1 MKRIT
6 CIACL
11 LCGLSAQAQQPL
23 PEAVGINT
31 ENPQGVLHIDGGATP
46 SQVSDDVLIDADGRL
61 GAGVAVTDLATKV
74 DISANEEGG
83 ALRIADGTQG
93 PGKVLVSDAEGA
105 ASWTT
110 PFSGIWWYAA
120 LNSSA
125 LLPKESGIAARPF
138 VNYAGSLISSE
149 SQGSVDRTN
158 GTITV
163 PAKGIYRITFN
174 EHYESGR
181 ANTYWAKTELQVN
194 GSSRWSPSVWGVSTS
209 LGTRPSYVAILNLD
223 ADDVLRLFLFQAET
237 FSANYGVVNFFRVEL
252 LQAAQ

>member
-11 LCGLSAQAQQPL
+11 LCGLSAQAQQTPA
-23 PEAVGINT
+23 EAVGINT

-46 SQVSDDVLIDADGRL
+46 FEVSDDVLIDANGRL
-61 GAGVAVTDLATKV
+61 GAGVAVTDLAAKV
-74 DISANEEGG
+74 DLSADEEGG

-110 PFSGIWWYAA
+110 PSAIWWYAT
-120 LNSSA
+120 LNESA
-125 LLPKESGIAARPF
+125 TLPKTLGTAARPF
-138 VNYAGSLISSE
+138 VNYAESFISSE
-149 SQGSVDRTN
+149 SQGSVDRAN

-163 PAKGIYRITFN
+163 PVAGVYRITFN

-194 GSSRWSPSVWGVSTS
+194 GNSRWTPSVWGVATNY
-209 LGTRPSYVAILNLD
+209 GTRPSYVAVLNLN
-223 ADDVLRLFLFQAET
+223 AGDVLRLLLLQAET
-237 FSANYGVVNFFRVEL
+237 FSANYGAAYFFMVEL

>member
-11 LCGLSAQAQQPL
+11 LCGLSAQAQTPA
-23 PEAVGINT
+23 EAVGINT

-46 SQVSDDVLIDADGRL
+46 SEVSDDVLIDADGRL

-105 ASWTT
+105 AGWTT
-110 PFSGIWWYAA
+110 PSVIWWYAA
-120 LNSSA
+120 LH
-125 LLPKESGIAARPF
+125 ESEYLSKTSGTAARPF
-138 VNYAGSLISSE
+138 VNYAKSFVSSE
-149 SQGSVDRTN
+149 SQGSVNRAN

-163 PAKGIYRITFN
+163 PVAGIYRITLN

-194 GSSRWSPSVWGVSTS
+194 GSSRWTPSVWGVATNY
-209 LGTRPSYVAILNLD
+209 GTRPSYVALLNLN
-223 ADDVLRLFLFQAET
+223 ANDVLRLLLFQAES
-237 FSANYGVVNFFRVEL
+237 FSANYGTVGIFMVEL